1 MVDADGAAVGAERER
16 LHARQ
21 GAFASV
27 SALAVAAWMA
37 AIAAGSV
44 PDTLLAAWL
53 LASALAVA
61 ASASALPALRR
72 LKDDQFPA
80 AARLQQAGAA
90 LAGLV
95 SGAAATL
102 FLPALSWPARAAL
115 SVAACAGL
123 AGAIVE
129 PGRQG
134 PAFRLQL
141 ACCAGQFALAWWRLG
156 EPGAAQVAWALAGFA
171 VLAAATSTAIDRLN
185 RQSLARAL
193 ENRRLAESLAQARD
207 EAVAAD
213 RAKSHFIAAAS
224 HDLRQPAA
232 ALALTASLL
241 RRQVGDPALAPAM
254 QGLERSVA
262 TLNDLLGQLL
272 DLSRLDAGRIAPEI
286 RPVAIDDLIRE
297 LLREIAPQA
306 GARGLRLRAIG
317 SGCELDCDPVLVARM
332 LRNLLDNALRHTER
346 GGITV
351 TARAVAARAGAA
363 RAGATFEIA
372 VADSG
377 CGIAPEHQRR
387 VFDEH
392 YQIGNA
398 ARQRGNGLGLGL
410 ALVRRIAALHDA
422 SVSLRSTPGRGS
434 RFTLRFRGAA
444 SRPLAAGLAP
454 PDETPPADE
463 ALPAGCNALETE
475 PETMPEPEPAPASA
489 RRPRLLLVED
499 DELLADAFGQWLSA
513 AGFEVSR
520 AADGASAQAI
530 LAAGRPLAA
539 VLSDFRLPGEPDGIA
554 LLEQVR
560 ERHPAALR
568 ILVSGDI
575 DPALPSR
582 AAEAGLPL
590 LAKPVDLK
598 RLRGLLAS
606 RLG

>member
-185 RQSLARAL
+185 RQSLARAI

-317 SGCELDCDPVLVARM
+317 SGCEFDCDPVLVARM

-392 YQIGNA
+392 YQVGNA

-434 RFTLRFRGAA
+434 RFTLRFHGAA
-444 SRPLAAGLAP
+444 SRPLAAGQAP
-454 PDETPPADE
+454 PGE
-463 ALPAGCNALETE
+463 ALPAGGNAQDTK
-475 PETMPEPEPAPASA
+475 PEPEPIPAPA

>member
-185 RQSLARAL
+185 RQSLARAI

-454 PDETPPADE
+454 PGE
-463 ALPAGCNALETE
+463 ALPAGGNALET
-475 PETMPEPEPAPASA
+475 MPELEPAPAPA

>member
-21 GAFASV
+21 GVLAAV

-61 ASASALPALRR
+61 ATASALPALRR
-72 LKDDQFPA
+72 LEDEQLAA

-95 SGAAATL
+95 SGSAATL
-102 FLPALSWPARAAL
+102 FLPALSWPARTAL
-115 SVAACAGL
+115 SIAACAGL

-156 EPGAAQVAWALAGFA
+156 EPGATQVAWTLAGFA
-171 VLAAATSTAIDRLN
+171 VLAAATSTAVDRLN
-185 RQSLARAL
+185 REALARAL
-193 ENRRLAESLAQARD
+193 ENFRLAGSLARARD
-207 EAVAAD
+207 QAVAAD

-241 RRQVGDPALAPAM
+241 RGQVDDPALAPAM

-262 TLNDLLGQLL
+262 ALNELLGQLL
-272 DLSRLDAGRIAPEI
+272 DLSRLDAGRVVPE
-286 RPVAIDDLIRE
+286 PKAVAIDTLIAE
-297 LLREIAPQA
+297 LLQELAPQA
-306 GARGLRLRAIG
+306 RARGLRLRAIR
-317 SGCELDCDPVLVARM
+317 SGCELVCDPVLVARM

-351 TARAVAARAGAA
+351 TARAGHA
-363 RAGATFEIA
+363 FEIA

-392 YQIGNA
+392 YQVGNA
-398 ARQRGNGLGLGL
+398 ARQRGDGLGLGL
-410 ALVRRIAALHDA
+410 AIVRRLATLHDV
-422 SVSLRSTPGRGS
+422 SVSLRSTAGRGT

-444 SRPLAAGLAP
+444 FRPLATAETSPGPPSRDPAP
-454 PDETPPADE
+454 PVGRAATDPTP
-463 ALPAGCNALETE
+463 
-475 PETMPEPEPAPASA
+475 A

-499 DELLADAFGQWLSA
+499 DALLADAFGQWLSA
-513 AGFEVSR
+513 AGFDVSR
-520 AADGASAQAI
+520 AADAPSAIAI
-530 LAAGRPLAA
+530 LRAGEPLAA
-539 VLSDFRLPGEPDGIA
+539 VLSDFRLPGAPDGLA
-554 LLEQVR
+554 LLAQVPQ
-560 ERHPAALR
+560 RHPAAIR

-575 DPALPSR
+575 DPALPAR
-582 AAEAGLPL
+582 AADAGVPL

-598 RLRGLLAS
+598 LLRGLLAS
-606 RLG
+606 CLG

>member
-185 RQSLARAL
+185 RQSLARAI

-363 RAGATFEIA
+363 RTEATFEIA
-372 VADSG
+372 VSDSG

-392 YQIGNA
+392 YQVGNA

-434 RFTLRFRGAA
+434 RFTLRFHGAA
-444 SRPLAAGLAP
+444 SRPLAAGQAP
-454 PDETPPADE
+454 PGE
-463 ALPAGCNALETE
+463 ALPAGGNAQDTK
-475 PETMPEPEPAPASA
+475 PEPEPIPAPA

-530 LAAGRPLAA
+530 LSAGRPLAA

>member
-37 AIAAGSV
+37 TIAAGSV

-185 RQSLARAL
+185 RQSLARAI

-351 TARAVAARAGAA
+351 TARAVAARSGAV

-434 RFTLRFRGAA
+434 RFTLRFHGAA

-454 PDETPPADE
+454 PGE
-463 ALPAGCNALETE
+463 ALPAGGNTQD
-475 PETMPEPEPAPASA
+475 TKPEPEPAPAPA

>member
-80 AARLQQAGAA
+80 AARLQRAGAA

-185 RQSLARAL
+185 RQSLARAI

-351 TARAVAARAGAA
+351 TARAVAARAGAV

-454 PDETPPADE
+454 PGE
-463 ALPAGCNALETE
+463 ALPAGGNTQD
-475 PETMPEPEPAPASA
+475 TKPEPEPAPAPA

>member
-185 RQSLARAL
+185 RQSLARAI

-351 TARAVAARAGAA
+351 TARAVAARAGAV

-434 RFTLRFRGAA
+434 RFTLRFHGAA

-454 PDETPPADE
+454 PGE
-463 ALPAGCNALETE
+463 ALPAGGNTRD
-475 PETMPEPEPAPASA
+475 TKPEPEPAPAPA

>member
-61 ASASALPALRR
+61 ASATALPALRR

-141 ACCAGQFALAWWRLG
+141 ACCAGQFALAWWRLR

-185 RQSLARAL
+185 RQSLARAI

-454 PDETPPADE
+454 PGE
-463 ALPAGCNALETE
+463 ALLAGGNALETL
-475 PETMPEPEPAPASA
+475 PEPEPVPAPA

>member
-37 AIAAGSV
+37 TIAAGSV

-185 RQSLARAL
+185 RQSLARAI

-434 RFTLRFRGAA
+434 RFALRFRGAA

-454 PDETPPADE
+454 PGE
-463 ALPAGCNALETE
+463 ALPAGGNALETI
-475 PETMPEPEPAPASA
+475 PEPEPAPAPV

-520 AADGASAQAI
+520 AADGPSAQAI

-575 DPALPSR
+575 DPALPAR

>member
-21 GAFASV
+21 GVLAAV

-37 AIAAGSV
+37 TIAAGSV

-61 ASASALPALRR
+61 ATASALPALRR
-72 LKDDQFPA
+72 LKDEQLPA
-80 AARLQQAGAA
+80 AARLQQSSAA

-102 FLPALSWPARAAL
+102 FLPALSWPARTAL
-115 SVAACAGL
+115 SIAACAGL

-156 EPGAAQVAWALAGFA
+156 EPGAAQVAWVLAGFA
-171 VLAAATSTAIDRLN
+171 VLAAASSTAIDRLN

-193 ENRRLAESLAQARD
+193 ENRRLADSLALARD
-207 EAVAAD
+207 QAVAAD

-232 ALALTASLL
+232 ALALTTSLL
-241 RRQVGDPALAPAM
+241 RRQVDDPALAPAM
-254 QGLERSVA
+254 QGLERSVTA
-262 TLNDLLGQLL
+262 LNELLGQLL
-272 DLSRLDAGRIAPEI
+272 DLSRLDAGRIAPEP
-286 RPVAIDDLIRE
+286 RPVAIDTLIAE
-297 LLREIAPQA
+297 LLQELAPQA
-306 GARGLRLRAIG
+306 RDRGLRLRAIR

-351 TARAVAARAGAA
+351 TARAGD
-363 RAGATFEIA
+363 GFEIA

-392 YQIGNA
+392 YQVGNT

-410 ALVRRIAALHDA
+410 AIVRRIAALHDV
-422 SVSLRSTPGRGS
+422 SISLRSSPGRGS

-444 SRPLAAGLAP
+444 FRPVPVAQASAGA
-454 PDETPPADE
+454 TPVEPGATSPADPG
-463 ALPAGCNALETE
+463 AAE
-475 PETMPEPEPAPASA
+475 PDLA

-499 DELLADAFGQWLSA
+499 DALLADAFGQWLSA
-513 AGFEVSR
+513 AGFDISHAVD
-520 AADGASAQAI
+520 APSAIAI
-530 LAAGRPLAA
+530 LAADEPLAA
-539 VLSDFRLPGEPDGIA
+539 VLSDFRLPGKPDGLA
-554 LLEQVR
+554 LLEQVPQ
-560 ERHPAALR
+560 RHPAAIR
-568 ILVSGDI
+568 ILLSGDI
-575 DPALPSR
+575 DPTLPGR

-598 RLRGLLAS
+598 QLRRLLAGG
-606 RLG
+606 LG

>member
-254 QGLERSVA
+254 LGLERSVA

-351 TARAVAARAGAA
+351 TARAVAARAGAV

-387 VFDEH
+387 VFDER

-434 RFTLRFRGAA
+434 RFTLRFHGAA

-454 PDETPPADE
+454 PGE
-463 ALPAGCNALETE
+463 ALPAGGNTRD
-475 PETMPEPEPAPASA
+475 TKPEPEPAPAPA